1 MRRPWFRQPLVHFL
15 VLGSLL
21 FALEQWRVQ
30 RAAYQIEAPSEA
42 FLRSAAQ
49 DVEQLQGRPLA
60 PQQWQAL
67 REHELDQRVLFA
79 EALRRELHLTDP
91 VAVQRMLRNASFLGL
106 EGEPREQLEAGLA
119 LDIHRGDEVIKRRL
133 IQIMEAQGRALRPIA
148 EPSEEALQALYSAA
162 PESWMREASY
172 SFRHVFVSADKPA
185 PEVRAAAILAQLRE
199 GGSWQALG
207 DGFLP
212 GRKMSKV
219 SPRQLQ
225 QTFGNSF
232 AQWLEQLSPAEL
244 GATQWQGPVASA
256 YGLHL
261 VQMIDHRA
269 AQLRP
274 YSELRER
281 LREQYL
287 DQQRAAMLKEFVAE
301 LRSRYRVV
309 SP

>member
-1 MRRPWFRQPLVHFL
+1 MRRTWYRQPLVHFL
-15 VLGSLL
+15 VLGILL
-21 FALEQWRVQ
+21 FALEQWRAQ
-30 RAAYQIEAPSEA
+30 RADYQVEAPSEA

-79 EALRRELHLTDP
+79 EALRRDLHLSDL

-106 EGEPREQLEAGLA
+106 EGEPSEQLEAALA
-119 LDIHRGDEVIKRRL
+119 LDLHRGDEVIKRRL
-133 IQIMEAQGRALRPIA
+133 IQLMEAQGRALRPTA
-148 EPSEEALQALYSAA
+148 EPSEAVLQALYQAD
-162 PESWMREASY
+162 PEAWMREANF

-185 PEVRAAAILAQLRE
+185 AEQRAATILE
-199 GGSWQALG
+199 GLNEGAPWEPLG

-212 GRKMSKV
+212 GRKMVKASL
-219 SPRQLQ
+219 RQLEH
-225 QTFGNSF
+225 TFGKGF
-232 AQWLEQLSPAEL
+232 AQWLESLNPAEL
-244 GATQWQGPVASA
+244 NSTQWQGPVASA

-261 VQMIDHRA
+261 LQIIDHQA
-269 AQLRP
+269 AELRP
-274 YSELRER
+274 YNALRER
-281 LREQYL
+281 LRDQYL